1 MYNIVNYNV
10 VWLSYL
16 FIAYQHIQ
24 YQRILDDRNHFL
36 RKKMVLHIPFV
47 NFGNLKL
54 HFKERVVS
62 KSAPHGMGPRPLE
75 GIHSDEVVSSCMTN
89 ASPDFGGLFS
99 VPILRKTVK

>member
-1 MYNIVNYNV
+1 MLFGYHICLSHINIYNT
-10 VWLSYL
+10 SEYL
-16 FIAYQHIQ
+16 MIGTTSSE
-24 YQRILDDRNHFL
+24 
-36 RKKMVLHIPFV
+36 KKMVLHIPFV